1 MPKQLSFENLLLS
14 TYCVNKCTVESE
26 EFDVYIG
33 NNRSNYTVENQFV
46 NTTAVGYVC
55 IPTDKEILEQAGDLL
70 LQAAAAHG
78 RPAMLDPMLRRE
90 SERATTWSTTAFV
103 VH

>member
-33 NNRSNYTVENQFV
+33 NNHNPTIKNQFV

-70 LQAAAAHG
+70 LQAA
-78 RPAMLDPMLRRE
+78 D
-90 SERATTWSTTAFV
+90 SERFI
-103 VH
+103 